1 VRHPVAERA
10 GKFGC
15 RFADQMGL
23 ADAREISGK
32 TVMPPSFAAI
42 WGALVSV
49 R

>member
-32 TVMPPSFAAI
+32 TGDAAEFGLAAI
-42 WGALVSV
+42 WGA
-49 R
+49 